1 MVFADTEPSAGVA
14 YKLAKVTS
22 GHWAKGRRWPAS
34 REPPRELC
42 LQKPTPGGLLLDV
55 RFGADFVA
63 KVGCIRRMLVS
74 HAVEATDFGVP
85 A

>member
-1 MVFADTEPSAGVA
+1 MHIKYLGWPSIMN
-14 YKLAKVTS
+14 
-22 GHWAKGRRWPAS
+22 
-34 REPPRELC
+34 PRIR
-42 LQKPTPGGLLLDV
+42 LLLV
-55 RFGADFVA
+55 LADFVA